1 LLLLLKRIKE
11 TADAVE
17 RLQPDVLLTVDAPD
31 FCFRVIKRLKARGV
45 KVPVVHFVAPSV
57 WAWRAGR
64 AKKVAKLLDH
74 LLCLLPFEPPYF
86 EREGL
91 AATFVGHPVV
101 SSAIGDGDGASFR
114 ARHGIA
120 ADALVLCVLPG
131 SRNGEVERLLPVFC
145 ETLEK
150 LAPQFPGLH
159 VVTAAVPH
167 LQARVRSAMASWPVA
182 VTVVGGDEKADAFA
196 ASDAALA
203 ASGTVALELAMAGLP
218 NVIAYRLNALTAFVA
233 KRLLKTRFV
242 NLINIILDREAVP
255 ELLQEN
261 CTPDNLARETARLLD
276 NEDARRAQQD
286 AAFEA
291 LKQLG
296 FGGPPPGERA
306 ADVVLSYIKQ
316 KEQSL

>member
-1 LLLLLKRIKE
+1 
-11 TADAVE
+11 
-17 RLQPDVLLTVDAPD
+17 
-31 FCFRVIKRLKARGV
+31 
-45 KVPVVHFVAPSV
+45 VA
-57 WAWRAGR
+57 
-64 AKKVAKLLDH
+64 
-74 LLCLLPFEPPYF
+74 
-86 EREGL
+86 
-91 AATFVGHPVV
+91 
-101 SSAIGDGDGASFR
+101 
-114 ARHGIA
+114 
-120 ADALVLCVLPG
+120 
-131 SRNGEVERLLPVFC
+131 
-145 ETLEK
+145 K

-159 VVTAAVPH
+159 IVMPAVSHLEATVRDATAN
-167 LQARVRSAMASWPVA
+167 WPTP
-182 VTVVGGDEKADAFA
+182 VTVVDGTDKADAFA
-196 ASDAALA
+196 AADVAIA

-218 NVIAYRLNALTAFVA
+218 NVIGYRLNALTAFLA
-233 KRLLKTRFV
+233 RRLVKTRFV

-261 CTPDNLARETARLLD
+261 CTPDNLARETARLLG